1 MNVRKNITID
11 VIPKYRQ
18 MQKIQDMEYE
28 KVAKKESLDKFLEKY
43 IRQKE
48 QLILEEKY

>member
-1 MNVRKNITID
+1 MNVINNKTMN

-28 KVAKKESLDKFLEKY
+28 KVVKKESLNKFLEKY
-43 IRQKE
+43 IRLKE
-48 QLILEEKY
+48 QLMFEEKY